1 MTTDIHREAYNYF
14 HAEMMQSQQVHLRQL
29 TQRHNFIVLPFFF
42 TCFFPLLRYNSHAVK
57 STCFNY
63 TD

>member
-29 TQRHNFIVLPFFF
+29 TQRHILRSHFSLPVFSFIEV
-42 TCFFPLLRYNSHAVK
+42 
-57 STCFNY
+57 
-63 TD
+63 